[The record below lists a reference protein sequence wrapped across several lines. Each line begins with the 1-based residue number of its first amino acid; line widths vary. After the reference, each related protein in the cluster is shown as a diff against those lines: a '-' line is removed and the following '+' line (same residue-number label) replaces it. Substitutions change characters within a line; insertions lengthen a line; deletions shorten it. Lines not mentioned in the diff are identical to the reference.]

1 MIFKTLTLN
10 NFRVFNGETS
20 IDLTPRKEGVFE
32 RPIILFGG
40 LNGAG
45 KTSILT
51 AIRLALLGK
60 RALGAVITKKDYLA
74 YLNEQ
79 TNNTALKSDES
90 AQARVSLSFTH
101 THQGEHKLYEVTRQW
116 QAEQDETLTLTIN
129 GVLDTSLN
137 SEQVQAFLHE
147 LVPPGIGDLFF
158 FDGEKI
164 AELAEDDTGSYLK
177 EAVQKLLGIDIIN
190 RLDSDLGIYLKGL
203 GAEAADKETIKKI
216 NTAEAEKKAISVQV
230 NEAQQNAD
238 HIGVKLTEL
247 KTQIASKEQSIQA
260 RGGAWAKT
268 KDQEEAKVSELIE
281 LEKELTAKIRQELS
295 GSLPMALAPTAMQ
308 SLIEQLTKDQKIKQA
323 KAFGNELTQALPDLE
338 AKLATQFSTQSN
350 DIMATVNSYFGQLVA
365 QSSMESPELDISD
378 SEFALIQAQVT
389 DAQKSQALLKELTQA
404 LEAVQNKL
412 STLSINIERAPDAEE
427 LKDLYESLRA
437 LEKQRD
443 AISKEYISELLKAKD
458 LKAKE
463 LELAKRLEK
472 FYAKLKNKHSSDK
485 AVERVEQSQNV
496 LHEFKEALTSQ
507 RVSQLEELFVKAYRK
522 LARKED
528 LKLSAKIDPNSFDVN
543 LVDAEGSVINRK
555 SMSAGEKQ
563 IFAFAILEALGKL
576 SGKVLPVVV
585 DTPLG
590 RLDSKHRDKL
600 IKHYFPEAS
609 EQVILLSTDTE
620 VDESFY
626 QAIEHKVSHAFEIEF
641 NQQTSSSTLREGYF
655 WAELAQEAV

>member
-10 NFRVFNGETS
+10 NFRVFNGQTT
-20 IDLTPRKEGVFE
+20 IDLNPRKEGVFE

-60 RALGAVITKKDYLA
+60 RALGAVITKKDYLS

-79 TNNTALKSDES
+79 TNKTATK
-90 AQARVSLSFTH
+90 AQQDAEGCITLSFSH
-101 THQGEHKLYEVTRQW
+101 THQGVHNLYEVTRKW
-116 QAEQDETLTLTIN
+116 QLEGDEKLTLTIN
-129 GVLDTSLN
+129 GEQDSSLN

-147 LVPPGIGDLFF
+147 IVPPGIGDLFF

-190 RLDSDLGIYLKGL
+190 RLSNDLDIYLKGL
-203 GAEAADKETIKKI
+203 GAETADKDTLKKI
-216 NTAEAEKKAISVQV
+216 KAAEEQKNKITQQV
-230 NEAQQNAD
+230 NATRDKADNIGAQ
-238 HIGVKLTEL
+238 LTEL
-247 KTQIASKEQSIQA
+247 KNKIAAKEHDIQA
-260 RGGAWAKT
+260 QGGAWAKT
-268 KDQEEAKVSELIE
+268 KDQEQAQASDLIE

-308 SLIEQLTKDQKIKQA
+308 NLIEQLTSDQQIKQA
-323 KAFGNELTQALPDLE
+323 KAFGNELVQALPNLE
-338 AKLATQFSTQSN
+338 SALNQKFDTQSN
-350 DIMATVNSYFGQLVA
+350 DIMATVNSYFGQLVNQTALA
-365 QSSMESPELDISD
+365 QPKLDISD
-378 SEFALIQAQVT
+378 SEFALINAQVIE
-389 DAQKSQALLKELTQA
+389 ASQSQALIKELSTA
-404 LEAVQNKL
+404 LSETQNKL
-412 STLSINIERAPDAEE
+412 SSLSINIERAPDAADLHE
-427 LKDLYESLRA
+427 LYTSLRE

-443 AISKEYISELLKAKD
+443 TTSKEYISELLKAKEF
-458 LKAKE
+458 KAKE

-472 FYAKLKNKHSSDK
+472 DYAKLKNNHSADK
-485 AVERVEQSQNV
+485 AVERVELSQYV
-496 LHEFKEALTSQ
+496 LQDFKHALTEL
-507 RVSQLEELFVKAYRK
+507 RVTQLEELFIKAYRK

-528 LKLSAKIDPNSFDVN
+528 LKLSAKIDPTSFDVN
-543 LVDAEGSVINRK
+543 LVDAEGVIINRK

-620 VDESFY
+620 VDEDFY

-641 NQQTSSSTLREGYF
+641 NQHTNCSTLREGYF
-655 WAELAQEAV
+655 WAELAQEAK